1 MDTQQTQ
8 TKEEW
13 RFVPFFENKYMVSNK
28 GKIVSLNFK
37 RSGIKKEMSPWL
49 HKGYKLVT
57 LCMNGKTKQIPI
69 HRLVAEA
76 FIPNPNNY
84 PIVNHKDENKL
95 NNCADNL
102 EWCTN
107 EYNITYGTANQRRAE
122 KGKVPILQMTIDGKL
137 VRRFDSAKEA
147 GASLGVLNHSSITS
161 VCKGKQKT
169 AYGYNWRY
177 EEEDRHLIS
186 LQTKSIRESQKNI
199 NIKQGILKRS
209 KVVCQFTLEGNL
221 IKEFASC
228 LIASKETGICK
239 ASIQHNCEGFRKTT
253 HGFIFKYKE

>member
-1 MDTQQTQ
+1 MDTQQEQ
-8 TKEEW
+8 IKEEW
-13 RFVPFFENKYMVSNK
+13 RHVPFFENKYMVSNK

-37 RSGIKKEMSPWL
+37 MSGIKKEMSPWL
-49 HKGYKLVT
+49 HHGYKLVT
-57 LCMNGKTKQIPI
+57 LCMNGKTKQVPI

-122 KGKVPILQMTIDGKL
+122 KGKVPILQMTVDSVF

-147 GASLGVLNHSSITS
+147 GKLLGIGHSSITA
-161 VCKGKQKT
+161 VCKGRQKT
-169 AYGYNWRY
+169 AYGFKWRY
-177 EEEDRHLIS
+177 EDEDRYLEF
-186 LQTKSIRESQKNI
+186 LQINKIREYQKNI
-199 NIKQGILKRS
+199 NIKQAGLKRS
-209 KVVCQFTLEGNL
+209 KKVCQFTLEGEL
-221 IKEFASC
+221 IREFASC
-228 LIASKETGICK
+228 LIASKETGICMG
-239 ASIQHNCEGFRKTT
+239 SIQQNCGGFRKQAR
-253 HGFIFKYKE
+253 GFIFKYKE